1 MNQKI
6 YTLTKAESVKELVGG
21 GATGLAVGGSVG
33 GGVTGLAVGGSV
45 GGGAKLN
52 ESGLIATGDDDNEC
66 FIKRKHQHNRKQCFR
81 FIEESHYRRCVPKMN
96 KLTKAGSVNE
106 LVGGGA
112 TGLAV
117 GDSVGGGATGLAVG
131 DSVGGGVTALVV
143 GDSVG
148 GGGLVVGV

>member
-6 YTLTKAESVKELVGG
+6 YTLTKAGSVK
-21 GATGLAVGGSVG
+21 
-33 GGVTGLAVGGSV
+33 
-45 GGGAKLN
+45 
-52 ESGLIATGDDDNEC
+52 
-66 FIKRKHQHNRKQCFR
+66 
-81 FIEESHYRRCVPKMN
+81 
-96 KLTKAGSVNE
+96 E

-117 GDSVGGGATGLAVG
+117 GDSVGGGATGFTVG
-131 DSVGGGVTALVV
+131 DSVGGVVTALVV

>member
-6 YTLTKAESVKELVGG
+6 YTLTKAGSVK
-21 GATGLAVGGSVG
+21 
-33 GGVTGLAVGGSV
+33 
-45 GGGAKLN
+45 
-52 ESGLIATGDDDNEC
+52 
-66 FIKRKHQHNRKQCFR
+66 
-81 FIEESHYRRCVPKMN
+81 
-96 KLTKAGSVNE
+96 E

-117 GDSVGGGATGLAVG
+117 GDSVGGGATGL
-131 DSVGGGVTALVV
+131 VV